1 MHRLIRRMCHMQIYK
16 GSSARKRRT
25 SNKQH
30 GEAGIE
36 GQPTDQLLPDIDTKV
51 WTADEGKIPYEGQQG

>member
-1 MHRLIRRMCHMQIYK
+1 MQIYK
-16 GSSARKRRT
+16 GSSARKRQT

-30 GEAGIE
+30 GEAGIQ